1 MCADDNIL
9 TSTFFH
15 FYHLNPPLSLG
26 RRIITTSDREPEQV
40 EILEQPQARKTVLPA
55 PAL

>member
-1 MCADDNIL
+1 MLVIV
-9 TSTFFH
+9 
-15 FYHLNPPLSLG
+15 HLLLLLLPPNPTLSISLPAG

-40 EILEQPQARKTVLPA
+40 ENLEQPQARKTVLPA